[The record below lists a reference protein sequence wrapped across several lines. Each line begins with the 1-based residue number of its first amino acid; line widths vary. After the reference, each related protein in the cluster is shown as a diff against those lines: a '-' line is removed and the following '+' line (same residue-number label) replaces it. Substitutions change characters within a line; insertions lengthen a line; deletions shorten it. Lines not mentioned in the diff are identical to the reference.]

1 MSSSSAPSDRA
12 ASALTAIGNGRKA
25 CHRSCRQPAMLQ
37 SDIVIAS
44 PYRPSRSND
53 LAVRPRDHAAC
64 RGCRARSARSTDSV
78 SGSND
83 RIGSPRSHQCIPCT
97 PRTPVASAW
106 SNSVLIEGD
115 AAEGIAALKT
125 EDGPELQVH
134 GSGA

>member
-1 MSSSSAPSDRA
+1 
-12 ASALTAIGNGRKA
+12 
-25 CHRSCRQPAMLQ
+25 MLQ